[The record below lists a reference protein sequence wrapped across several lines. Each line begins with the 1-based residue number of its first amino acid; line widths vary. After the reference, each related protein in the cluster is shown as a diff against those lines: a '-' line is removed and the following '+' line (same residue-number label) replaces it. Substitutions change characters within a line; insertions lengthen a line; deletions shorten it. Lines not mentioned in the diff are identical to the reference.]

1 MDNYLSRNFVYICI
15 TMRSATHFISV
26 LFHPLLMPL
35 YAFWLM
41 LNSGGYL
48 SYAVPEKFR
57 QYLYLV
63 IFISTFL
70 LPSLLTWLMVQ
81 KGLISNMEMDERK
94 ERHLPYLI
102 TLSCYIAA
110 AYLLFKLPL
119 PRMFSLTIM
128 GAAIAILFAFF
139 INLRW
144 KISIHMIGIGGML
157 GLFYGYGKYFHMK
170 TVFILVL
177 ISIIAGL
184 VASARLFRKSHTP
197 GQVYGGFVVGF
208 LAEMGFIAIISD
220 VLLNG

>member
-1 MDNYLSRNFVYICI
+1 MG
-15 TMRSATHFISV
+15 SATKFISI

-81 KGLISNMEMDERK
+81 KGWISSMEMDERS

-119 PRMFSLTIM
+119 PRMFTLTIM
-128 GAAIAILFAFF
+128 GAAIAILLAFL

-144 KISIHMIGIGGML
+144 KISIHMIGIGGLM
-157 GLFYGYGKYFHMK
+157 GLFYGFGKYFHMK
-170 TVFILVL
+170 TVMILVL
-177 ISIIAGL
+177 IAIIAGV

-197 GQVYGGFVVGF
+197 GQVYGGFAVGF
-208 LAEMGFIAIISD
+208 ISELAFIAIISD
-220 VLLNG
+220 VLLNP

>member
-1 MDNYLSRNFVYICI
+1 
-15 TMRSATHFISV
+15 MRSAAQFVSV

-35 YAFWLM
+35 YAFWLL

-48 SYAVPEKFR
+48 SYAVPDKFR

-63 IFISTFL
+63 IFVSTFL
-70 LPSLLTWLMVQ
+70 MPSLLTWMMVQ
-81 KGLISNMEMDERK
+81 KGWISNIELNERS

-128 GAAIAILFAFF
+128 GAAMAILIAFF

-144 KISIHMIGIGGML
+144 KISIHMIGIGGLL
-157 GLFYGYGKYFHMK
+157 GLFYGFGKYFHMK
-170 TVFILVL
+170 TMFILVL
-177 ISIIAGL
+177 ISIIAGV
-184 VASARLFRKSHTP
+184 VASARLYRKSHTP
-197 GQVYGGFVVGF
+197 GQVYIGFVVGF
-208 LAEMGFIAIISD
+208 LAEMSFIAFVSD
-220 VLLNG
+220 VLLSN

>member
-1 MDNYLSRNFVYICI
+1 
-15 TMRSATHFISV
+15 MRSATQFVSV

-35 YAFWLM
+35 YAFWLL

-48 SYAVPEKFR
+48 SYAVPDKFR

-63 IFISTFL
+63 IFVSTFL
-70 LPSLLTWLMVQ
+70 MPSLLTWMMVQ
-81 KGLISNMEMDERK
+81 KGWISNIELNERS

-128 GAAIAILFAFF
+128 GAAMAILIAFF

-144 KISIHMIGIGGML
+144 KISIHMIGIGGLL
-157 GLFYGYGKYFHMK
+157 GLFYGFGKYFHMK
-170 TVFILVL
+170 TMFILVL
-177 ISIIAGL
+177 ISIIAGV
-184 VASARLFRKSHTP
+184 VASARLYRKSHTP
-197 GQVYGGFVVGF
+197 GQVYIGFVVGF
-208 LAEMGFIAIISD
+208 LAEMSFIAFVSD
-220 VLLNG
+220 VLLSS

>member
-1 MDNYLSRNFVYICI
+1 
-15 TMRSATHFISV
+15 MRSATQFVSV

-35 YAFWLM
+35 YAFWLL

-48 SYAVPEKFR
+48 SYAVPDKFR

-63 IFISTFL
+63 IFVSTFL
-70 LPSLLTWLMVQ
+70 MPSLLTWMMVQ
-81 KGLISNMEMDERK
+81 KGWISNIELDERS

-128 GAAIAILFAFF
+128 GAAMAILIAFF

-144 KISIHMIGIGGML
+144 KISIHMIGIGGLL
-157 GLFYGYGKYFHMK
+157 GLFYGFGKYFHMK
-170 TVFILVL
+170 TMFILVL
-177 ISIIAGL
+177 ISIIAGV
-184 VASARLFRKSHTP
+184 VASARLYRKSHTP
-197 GQVYGGFVVGF
+197 GQVYIGFVVGF
-208 LAEMGFIAIISD
+208 LAEMSFIAFVSD
-220 VLLNG
+220 VLLSN

>member
-1 MDNYLSRNFVYICI
+1 MG
-15 TMRSATHFISV
+15 SATKFISI

-81 KGLISNMEMDERK
+81 KGWISNMEMDERN

-102 TLSCYIAA
+102 TLSCYVAA

-119 PRMFSLTIM
+119 PRMFALTIM
-128 GAAIAILFAFF
+128 GAAIAILLAFL

-144 KISIHMIGIGGML
+144 KISIHMIGIGGLM
-157 GLFYGYGKYFHMK
+157 GLFYGFGKYFHMK
-170 TVFILVL
+170 TVMILVL
-177 ISIIAGL
+177 IAIIAGV
-184 VASARLFRKSHTP
+184 VASARLFRKSHTYY
-197 GQVYGGFVVGF
+197 QVYAGFVVGF
-208 LAEMGFIAIISD
+208 IVEFGFIAIISD

>member
-1 MDNYLSRNFVYICI
+1 MDNFSSLIFVYICNI
-15 TMRSATHFISV
+15 MRSATQFVSV

-35 YAFWLM
+35 YAFWLL

-63 IFISTFL
+63 IFVSTFL
-70 LPSLLTWLMVQ
+70 MPSLLTWIMVQ
-81 KGLISNMEMDERK
+81 KGWIRNMEMEDRT

-128 GAAIAILFAFF
+128 GAAITILIAFL

-144 KISIHMIGIGGML
+144 KISIHMIGIGGLM
-157 GLFYGYGKYFHMK
+157 GLFYGFGRYFHMK
-170 TVFILVL
+170 TVLVLVL
-177 ISIIAGL
+177 IAIIAGL

-197 GQVYGGFVVGF
+197 GQVYGGFMIGF
-208 LAEMGFIAIISD
+208 LAEIGFIAIISD
-220 VLLNG
+220 LLLSN